1 MYFVLMGPVRVCV
14 VDVSQMG
21 GVRWHCGGR
30 TLKDGGE
37 AVRRNADGWSIGP
50 IVRLR
55 LDHLNVLEEGRGE
68 LGFERVEERGRIR
81 YVVLGIDTV
90 VLNTAKGHV
99 EGRRIV
105 GSGISHGRVLRGDG
119 VLAGLRRVCG
129 FGWQGKARGQSEI
142 RKNVWWCRKWA
153 IPIEVVKFFLERL
166 GISLR
171 RGCRARQIR
180 LDTFGEKRQPEII
193 EHGILLRLGDKK

>member
-1 MYFVLMGPVRVCV
+1 MNG
-14 VDVSQMG
+14 
-21 GVRWHCGGR
+21 
-30 TLKDGGE
+30 
-37 AVRRNADGWSIGP
+37 
-50 IVRLR
+50 
-55 LDHLNVLEEGRGE
+55 LEVGRGE
-68 LGFERVEERGRIR
+68 LGFGGVEECERIR

-90 VLNTAKGHV
+90 VIRAKVNTAKGHV

-129 FGWQGKARGQSEI
+129 FGWQGEARGQSEI

-153 IPIEVVKFFLERL
+153 IPIDVVNFFLERI

-171 RGCRARQIR
+171 GEGEARQIR
-180 LDTFGEKRQPEII
+180 LDTFGGKRQPEII